1 MKFDQ
6 NLEPVRVALASYD
19 VRELRVQRR
28 YLEDQDVP
36 LACDCYQRGWALL
49 DELRRH
55 GSYDV
60 VVLSSQLEDMD
71 EGQFIQQMRQLDHK
85 PLLLLSGI
93 KNCHTISSNCL
104 QRDDSYYM
112 RCV

>member
-93 KNCHTISSNCL
+93 KTAIQFL
-104 QRDDSYYM
+104 QTACNGM
-112 RCV
+112 IVII

>member
-19 VRELRVQRR
+19 VRELRVQKR

-49 DELRRH
+49 GELRRH
-55 GSYDV
+55 SSYDV

-71 EGQFIQQMRQLDHK
+71 EEMKSYFKRNRKGTHAWENVKEIATNTN
-85 PLLLLSGI
+85 PLLNNLAGLF
-93 KNCHTISSNCL
+93 K
-104 QRDDSYYM
+104 RK
-112 RCV
+112 